1 MDESLIKSRL
11 LYFIIPLIVCM
22 LLGYL
27 SHDLISGIRSGIA
40 IGIGFL
46 IGREL
51 VGKHWKRSRLENAN
65 GNSISITSPFRRSN
79 AVSSKIPSA
88 SFFIPKIN
96 TFCCCGYICAIY
108 RNDIWIAVTIL
119 NMRYKWEKKNT
130 VCYPDY
136 FRHLLS

>member
-65 GNSISITSPFRRSN
+65 GNSISITSPFCRSN
-79 AVSSKIPSA
+79 AVSSKIPSVP
-88 SFFIPKIN
+88 FFIPKIN
-96 TFCCCGYICAIY
+96 TFYCCGYICAIC
-108 RNDIWIAVTIL
+108 RNDTWITVTVV
-119 NMRYKWEKKNT
+119 NMRYKWEKKNAAG
-130 VCYPDY
+130 CPCS
-136 FRHLLS
+136 FR

>member
-51 VGKHWKRSRLENAN
+51 VGEH
-65 GNSISITSPFRRSN
+65 
-79 AVSSKIPSA
+79 
-88 SFFIPKIN
+88 
-96 TFCCCGYICAIY
+96 
-108 RNDIWIAVTIL
+108 
-119 NMRYKWEKKNT
+119 
-130 VCYPDY
+130 
-136 FRHLLS
+136 